1 MITFIL
7 LSLLV
12 LVHELGHF
20 LAAKKFGVKVEEFG
34 IGLPPKAMTIV
45 KKGETEYTLNWL
57 PIGGFVRLFGE
68 DMDPSAWDKLS
79 GKITGRALFSKP
91 AWQRAIIMLAGI
103 GMNVLT
109 GIVLFGI
116 VYSVLGVPNIT
127 GEQVVLT
134 EILPGSPAEISGL
147 KEGDVVRRVGEE
159 TINDSSQFVEI
170 ISGKKGSQV
179 SIYLAELESDGTT
192 SDASRQVM
200 ITPRENPPEGE
211 GALGVGIVSYPV
223 IEYEKK
229 PWYTAPFWGVVEGT
243 KEAYGWSRYMVELL
257 MHPAE
262 LWKGIGG
269 PIKVVQ
275 IGQEQVQAGWLA
287 FLRFGGIISFNLA
300 VFNLLP
306 LPALDGGRLAF
317 LAIEKVVGRKRSAK
331 VERWVHGV
339 GIILLI
345 GLLVVVTVRDIFA

>member
-1 MITFIL
+1 
-7 LSLLV
+7 
-12 LVHELGHF
+12 
-20 LAAKKFGVKVEEFG
+20 
-34 IGLPPKAMTIV
+34 
-45 KKGETEYTLNWL
+45 
-57 PIGGFVRLFGE
+57 
-68 DMDPSAWDKLS
+68 
-79 GKITGRALFSKP
+79 
-91 AWQRAIIMLAGI
+91 
-103 GMNVLT
+103 
-109 GIVLFGI
+109 
-116 VYSVLGVPNIT
+116 
-127 GEQVVLT
+127 
-134 EILPGSPAEISGL
+134 
-147 KEGDVVRRVGEE
+147 
-159 TINDSSQFVEI
+159 
-170 ISGKKGSQV
+170 
-179 SIYLAELESDGTT
+179 
-192 SDASRQVM
+192 
-200 ITPRENPPEGE
+200 
-211 GALGVGIVSYPV
+211 
-223 IEYEKK
+223 
-229 PWYTAPFWGVVEGT
+229 
-243 KEAYGWSRYMVELL
+243 MVELL